1 MSSNVLSMDGLQS
14 FDSGHRQGKWSR
26 HCCPFCGTAK
36 PIDAAHRSLGLDPRT
51 GFYNCFRCAS
61 KGRLGDFVQLKD
73 IDWQAIQRERDE
85 DHRRKQ
91 RAVSHLLERLGPIEG
106 KAGAYLDSRGID
118 PVLAG
123 ESGCA
128 YLDDYLSDKNGPS
141 RGAIIFPIRDS
152 TGAICA
158 LQGRYLDRA
167 EPKTKT
173 LGNNRVG
180 LFETPGALDSPH
192 ICVAESP
199 IDALSLHNLGFP
211 AVSVQGT
218 TLSSRII
225 EECQKP
231 MVDEKG
237 KLINR
242 IVYICTD
249 NDKAGNAAA
258 AKWRNELLKAG
269 IQSHRYKPEV
279 EGWDWNDQL
288 LAAQ

>member
-1 MSSNVLSMDGLQS
+1 MDGLQS

-26 HCCPFCGTAK
+26 HCCPFCGNAK

-51 GFYNCFRCAS
+51 GFYKCFRCAS
-61 KGRLGDFVQLKD
+61 KGRLGDFVKLKD

-85 DHRRKQ
+85 DHKRKQ

-106 KAGAYLDSRGID
+106 PAADYLHRRGID

-128 YLDDYLSDKNGPS
+128 YLDDYLSDKLGPP
-141 RGAIIFPIRDS
+141 RAAIIFPIRDS
-152 TGAICA
+152 SGAICA
-158 LQGRYLDRA
+158 LQGRYLDSQQ
-167 EPKTKT
+167 PKTKT

-180 LFETPGALDSPH
+180 LFETPGALETAH

-199 IDALSLHNLGFP
+199 IDALSLHLMGFP

-218 TLSSRII
+218 TLSRRII

-231 MVDEKG
+231 QVDEKG
-237 KLINR
+237 SLINR
-242 IVYICTD
+242 TVYICTD
-249 NDKAGNAAA
+249 NDAAGNVASL
-258 AKWRNELLKAG
+258 KWKNELLKAG
-269 IQSHRYKPEV
+269 IASRRYKPER

-288 LAAQ
+288 LATQ